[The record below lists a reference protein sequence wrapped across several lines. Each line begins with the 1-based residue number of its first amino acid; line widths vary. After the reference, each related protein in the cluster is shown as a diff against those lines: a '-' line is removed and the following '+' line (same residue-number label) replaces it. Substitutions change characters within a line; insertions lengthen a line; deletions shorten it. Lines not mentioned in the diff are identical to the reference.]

1 MIARGILAIVE
12 KDFTQFADFRQ
23 RLAQQMKVRQAGG
36 FKCLKQH
43 HLIFPRTGNGGI
55 HFRQIRRQW
64 FLANHMNFMAKE
76 KLCLGKVQGIR
87 AGNIHRVNGIA
98 FRHRF
103 QRGKQMLDRKII
115 GEVLSLLKAAG
126 IYGG

>member
-1 MIARGILAIVE
+1 MAASTSARFDAS
-12 KDFTQFADFRQ
+12 
-23 RLAQQMKVRQAGG
+23 G
-36 FKCLKQH
+36 FS
-43 HLIFPRTGNGGI
+43 
-55 HFRQIRRQW
+55 QI
-64 FLANHMNFMAKE
+64 HMNFMAKE

-115 GEVLSLLKAAG
+115 GEVLRPAQGCGNIRRLTC
-126 IYGG
+126 IYRSHGGDLDELAE

>member
-1 MIARGILAIVE
+1 MEI
-12 KDFTQFADFRQ
+12 
-23 RLAQQMKVRQAGG
+23 RQAGG

-87 AGNIHRVNGIA
+87 AGNIHRVNSIT
-98 FRHRF
+98 FCHRF
-103 QRGKQMLDRKII
+103 QRRKQMLDRKII
-115 GEVLSLLKAAG
+115 GEVLGLFKAAG
-126 IYGG
+126 IDSG